1 MLRSLKANVCL
12 ADLVEH
18 IRNGDFPEWDF
29 QIQTMKPEE
38 QEDFWFD
45 PLDNTKVSSYP
56 FLVPTSQAWLCLHLE
71 HGCISPCTLSRL

>member
-1 MLRSLKANVCL
+1 MSGATTLNHIVCL

-29 QIQTMKPEE
+29 QIQTMKSEE

-45 PLDNTKVSSYP
+45 PLDSTKVSSLLS
-56 FLVPTSQAWLCLHLE
+56 FLCM
-71 HGCISPCTLSRL
+71 